1 MKMNKHRVYLSL
13 GSNIGDREAFLAA
26 ARRELSAHLGVKLLC
41 SSSLYETEPVGYR
54 DQGWFLNQVVEVETA
69 LRPGQLLS
77 FIHEIENK
85 LGRKRLI
92 RWGPRV
98 IDLDILLYDSL
109 VMETADLII
118 PHPRIYERSFVLV
131 PLQEIAP
138 DLVHPDGLTTRE
150 HLKLLQEGKATEKV
164 QLFSGPTP

>member
-1 MKMNKHRVYLSL
+1 MEEHLVYLSL

-26 ARRELSAHLGVKLLC
+26 ACQKLSAQPGVKLIC

-54 DQGWFLNQVVEVETA
+54 DQGWFLNQVVEVRTT
-69 LRPGQLLS
+69 LRPGQLLAV
-77 FIHEIENK
+77 IHEIENK

-109 VMETADLII
+109 SIETEDLVI

-150 HLKLLQEGKATEKV
+150 HLKLLQEGGAAEKV
-164 QLFSGPTP
+164 CLFSGPFP